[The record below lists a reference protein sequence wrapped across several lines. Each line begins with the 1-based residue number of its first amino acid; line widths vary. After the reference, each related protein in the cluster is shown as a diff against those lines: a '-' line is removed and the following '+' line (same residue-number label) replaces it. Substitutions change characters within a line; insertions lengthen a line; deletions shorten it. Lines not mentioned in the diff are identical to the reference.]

1 MYHLYSVLFSGL
13 LVVGVPYL
21 LYRSLREKGYASSF
35 RERFGLTELVAPK
48 APSIWIHAVSVGEV
62 LAVATLLPSLKKAFP
77 DTPVVVSVIT
87 VTGRQVAADKLAGV
101 DAVFYCPFDL
111 AFLVRRV
118 VAKMRPRALVVMETE
133 LWPHLLRESRR
144 AGAVTMVANGRISD
158 GSFPRYQAIAG
169 VMKHY
174 LEQVDL
180 FCMQDELYAE
190 RIAALG
196 APAGKIKLTGSLK
209 FDGLPQAPPRDGRV
223 FPEGR
228 RILVGGS
235 TLADEEAALL
245 SIFESLRADYPDL
258 FLVIAPR
265 HAPRF
270 DEVYELARDRDLRV
284 ARRSTPMAMAARAAD
299 VLILDTLGE
308 LASLYREADYVFVG
322 GSLADQGGH
331 NIIEPA
337 SEGKP
342 VLFGP
347 HMQNFADIARAF
359 LEAEAVVQV
368 EDAAALEA
376 ALRKL
381 IESPDKGRTLGER
394 ARRVVEEKR
403 GASERTV
410 TVLKE
415 LLA

>member
-1 MYHLYSVLFSGL
+1 M
-13 LVVGVPYL
+13 
-21 LYRSLREKGYASSF
+21 
-35 RERFGLTELVAPK
+35 
-48 APSIWIHAVSVGEV
+48 
-62 LAVATLLPSLKKAFP
+62 
-77 DTPVVVSVIT
+77 
-87 VTGRQVAADKLAGV
+87 
-101 DAVFYCPFDL
+101 
-111 AFLVRRV
+111 
-118 VAKMRPRALVVMETE
+118 
-133 LWPHLLRESRR
+133 
-144 AGAVTMVANGRISD
+144 
-158 GSFPRYQAIAG
+158 
-169 VMKHY
+169 
-174 LEQVDL
+174 
-180 FCMQDELYAE
+180 
-190 RIAALG
+190 
-196 APAGKIKLTGSLK
+196 
-209 FDGLPQAPPRDGRV
+209 
-223 FPEGR
+223 
-228 RILVGGS
+228 GGS

-245 SIFESLRADYPDL
+245 SIFESLREDYPDL

-284 ARRSTPMAMAARAAD
+284 ARRSTPLAMAARAAD